1 MEKKTFI
8 LVFSLVIQTI
18 AVKQIGKN
26 EALKFLG
33 YDCNKPTRLN
43 SEWCMPV
50 KTPEN
55 PKGDKT
61 EGTKITVIQKFGS
74 QNVKGIK
81 CSKRVSKFRLYCG
94 TYEHQKFFCPT
105 SILELETISESE
117 CSDMYARKAYII
129 HGKTMRIGLTQQ
141 IQFPEIT
148 HGRIKFIVRAPRSLL
163 MANNMNEC

>member
-1 MEKKTFI
+1 MEKTTFI

-18 AVKQIGKN
+18 AVKQIRKN

-43 SEWCMPV
+43 SKWCMPV

-61 EGTKITVIQKFGS
+61 EGTKLTVIQKFGS

-81 CSKRVSKFRLYCG
+81 CSKRVSKLLEMSTHG
-94 TYEHQKFFCPT
+94 D
-105 SILELETISESE
+105 SLNLVLELRLSEE
-117 CSDMYARKAYII
+117 FH
-129 HGKTMRIGLTQQ
+129 HGENGTVLYT
-141 IQFPEIT
+141 
-148 HGRIKFIVRAPRSLL
+148 
-163 MANNMNEC
+163 

>member
-81 CSKRVSKFRLYCG
+81 CLKRVSKFWLYCG
-94 TYEHQKFFCPT
+94 TYGHQKFFDLRPFW
-105 SILELETISESE
+105 S
-117 CSDMYARKAYII
+117 RKQFLNPSVLICT
-129 HGKTMRIGLTQQ
+129 HGKRT
-141 IQFPEIT
+141 
-148 HGRIKFIVRAPRSLL
+148 
-163 MANNMNEC
+163 